1 MHEVEVGS
9 VPLARLAALLPDQRA
24 ATLEDGAARARET
37 FGDRVIWHVSATAH
51 GGGVAE
57 MLQALLAYGR
67 GAGIEN
73 RWLVLD
79 GDAHFFTITKRIH
92 NMLHGSAG
100 DGGGLGPAERAH
112 YAAVLSRN
120 LDDMFTLVSP
130 GDLVLLHDPQTA
142 GLAEPLRTR
151 GLHVAWRCHVGRDT
165 PSRLSTAAWDF
176 LRPFLAA
183 VELFVFSRQIYA
195 PAWVDAA
202 KLLVIPP
209 SIDPFSTKNRELSD
223 DDVRTVLATVGLVT
237 GAEPGVVDF
246 VRRDGGS
253 GTVRPASGLLLDGVA
268 PPLDARLI
276 VQVSRW
282 DRLKDMS
289 GVMAAFELMADRR
302 PGDSTHLMLAGPA
315 VAGVSDD
322 PEGALVLAEC
332 RESWQA
338 LPRVVRE
345 RVHLA
350 AVPLDDV
357 DENAIVINALQRHA
371 FAVVQ
376 KSLVE
381 GFGLTVT
388 EAMWKGKAVVASK
401 VGGIQDQIV
410 DGLDGLLI
418 EDPRDLEA
426 CAAAL
431 GRLVDEPDLAQRLGR
446 SARARVLADFIGDRH
461 LERYVE
467 LFSRLVG
474 AADAPVAGPAFR

>member
-1 MHEVEVGS
+1 MHQVEVGS
-9 VPLARLAALLPDQRA
+9 VPLARLAALLTHQRA
-24 ATLEDGAARARET
+24 ALLEEVAARART
-37 FGDRVIWHVSATAH
+37 NFGDRVVWHVSATAH

-57 MLQALLAYGR
+57 MLQTLLAYGQ

-79 GDAHFFTITKRIH
+79 GDPQFFAITKRIH
-92 NMLHGSAG
+92 NMLHGDPG
-100 DGGGLGPAERAH
+100 DGGVLGAAERAH
-112 YAAVLSRN
+112 YAAVLSKN
-120 LDDMFTLVSP
+120 LDDMLPRVSP
-130 GDLVLLHDPQTA
+130 GDIVLLHDPQTA
-142 GLAEPLRTR
+142 GLAEPLRSR
-151 GLHVAWRCHVGRDT
+151 GLHVAWRCHIGRDEQ
-165 PSRLSTAAWDF
+165 SDLSTVAWEF
-176 LRPFLAA
+176 LRPFLAP
-183 VELFVFSRQIYA
+183 VELFIFTRRGYA
-195 PAWVDAA
+195 PAWVEPTA
-202 KLLVIPP
+202 LFVIPP
-209 SIDPFSTKNRELSD
+209 SIDPFSTKNIELPDAS
-223 DDVRTVLATVGLVT
+223 VAAVLATVGLVT
-237 GAEPGVVDF
+237 GGEPADVHF
-246 VRRDGGS
+246 VRRDGGT
-253 GTVRPASGLLLDGVA
+253 GTVRPASGLVIDGTA

-282 DRLKDMS
+282 DRLKDMA
-289 GVMAAFELMADRR
+289 GVMGAFALMASRR
-302 PGDSTHLMLAGPA
+302 PDDRTHLMLAGPA
-315 VAGVSDD
+315 DGAVTDD
-322 PEGALVLAEC
+322 PEGDEVLAEC

-338 LPRVVRE
+338 LPPAVRE

-350 AVPLDDV
+350 AIPLDDV
-357 DENAIVINALQRHA
+357 DENAIVVNALQRHA

-410 DGLDGLLI
+410 DGLDGLLV

-431 GRLVDEPDLAQRLGR
+431 GRLLDEPDLAPRLGR

-461 LERYVE
+461 LEQYGE

-474 AADAPVAGPAFR
+474 APDAPLTDPAIG